1 MGSSSSKLFYIT
13 LITSYDSNTR
23 NYNMFME
30 FQPLNSLIYEATHSK
45 YSKYIYY
52 RYIPNKNSYRINR
65 EICYPY
71 KLKDELL
78 KKYEE
83 FKKDFKENCPN
94 DQLTIIFDKDV
105 NIKVQVIER
114 YWKRYRWNYRKNFA
128 AWKYH
133 PSRLTFKID

>member
-1 MGSSSSKLFYIT
+1 MGSFQSKSIFIT
-13 LITSYDSNTR
+13 LITSYEPNDR
-23 NYNMFME
+23 NYNIFME
-30 FQPLNSLIYEATHSK
+30 FQPLNSLVYEAKHSI
-45 YSKYIYY
+45 YS

-65 EICYPY
+65 ELCYPY

-94 DQLTIIFDKDV
+94 DQLTIIFDKDL
-105 NIKVQVIER
+105 KSRVQIIER

-133 PSRLTFKID
+133 PSTLTFEID

>member
-1 MGSSSSKLFYIT
+1 MGSFPSKLIYVT
-13 LITSYDSNTR
+13 LITSYDSNNR
-23 NYNMFME
+23 NYNIFME
-30 FQPLNSLIYEATHSK
+30 YQSLIYMIYEAKHSI

-83 FKKDFKENCPN
+83 FKKDFKENCPD

-114 YWKRYRWNYRKNFA
+114 YWKRYRWNYRRNFA

-133 PSRLTFKID
+133 PSRLTFEID